1 MEILNEDTPVMYVK
15 SFIKEVLNGSTSIKD
30 FNDKR
35 INAEKNRPMLVLKD
49 GHICQTRE
57 AGRFTQEAMEEAKKS
72 KLPKED
78 LRYINRALNDYIS
91 RKTEAI
97 RKYASVVSEESYFDY

>member
-15 SFIKEVLNGSTSIKD
+15 SFIKEVLNGNTSIKD

-57 AGRFTQEAMEEAKKS
+57 AGRFTQEAMEEAKT
-72 KLPKED
+72 
-78 LRYINRALNDYIS
+78 IS
-91 RKTEAI
+91 RNPETKSYGSFAEALEDMDI
-97 RKYASVVSEESYFDY
+97 